1 MRERSPDRRHPK
13 DTPSARVA
21 VLNFS
26 SKMATRHHS
35 QRTALGESTHTR
47 ATVSEMNKLR
57 KVRQVLAIVCITP
70 MAAFGVAACGGGK
83 GGGGGGGGGG
93 GDINVALTSF
103 PDYVDPQL
111 SYTFE
116 GWEVL
121 WNVYTPLLTYKHAK
135 GKEGTQVVPALAEKM
150 PDISPDGKIYKLKL
164 RPNMKYSDG
173 TPLKASDF
181 TYGIQRLFTADSD
194 GSVFFDV
201 IVGAKD
207 YADGKAQTI
216 SGIKPDDNTGDISI
230 ELTEPNGT
238 FENVLGLMF
247 AAPVPPTAPLD
258 KDATN
263 NPPPS
268 SGPFM
273 ITKVEAPRTMTL
285 ERNPNFKTVKDAGA
299 DEVADANVD
308 KITIT
313 ENKNN
318 SAQVTDIEQ
327 NKVDF
332 MVDPPAS
339 DRLQEVKARYGDR
352 FRMEDS
358 INTYYFFMNTERAPF
373 NDIKVRQAINYAVDP
388 EALNRIF
395 GGRLHAT
402 QQILPPGMPGYQEY
416 KLYPG
421 PDIDKAK
428 QLIAEANPADRD
440 ITVWTDDEPDRK
452 QVGEYYHDLLT
463 QLGFNATLKVIA
475 GDVYWTTIGNQSTP
489 DVDTGFADWFQDFP
503 HPDDFFR
510 PLLHGASI
518 LPTHSKNLSRV
529 DIAANNA
536 KMDDLLQKQL
546 GDGGVVNQYAALDRA
561 YMEQAVWAPYGNEQ
575 YATFTSERLN
585 FEKAYHHVLFA
596 QDYSAFV
603 LK

>member
-135 GKEGTQVVPALAEKM
+135 GKEGTQVVTALDEKM
-150 PDISPDGKIYKLKL
+150 TDISPDGKTYKLKL
-164 RPNMKYSDG
+164 RPNMKDSDG
-173 TPLKASDF
+173 TPIKASDF
-181 TYGIQRLFTADSD
+181 AYGIQRLFKADSG
-194 GSVFFDV
+194 GSVFFDG
-201 IVGAKD
+201 IVGAKE
-207 YADGKAQTI
+207 YADGKADTI
-216 SGIKPDDNTGDISI
+216 SGIKTDDNTGDITI
-230 ELTEPNGT
+230 ELTEANGT
-238 FENVLGLMF
+238 FENVLALMF
-247 AAPVPPTAPLD
+247 AAPVPPSTPLD

-273 ITKVEAPRTMTL
+273 ISKVNAPRSLTMV
-285 ERNPNFKTVKDAGA
+285 RNPNFSTVKDAGA
-299 DEVADANVD
+299 TEVPDANVD
-308 KITIT
+308 TIIVN

-318 SAQVTDIEQ
+318 SAQVTDVEQ

-332 MVDPPAS
+332 MLDPPVA
-339 DRLQEVKARYGDR
+339 DRLAEVKAKYSDR

-358 INTYYFFMNTERAPF
+358 INTYYFFMN
-373 NDIKVRQAINYAVDP
+373 
-388 EALNRIF
+388 
-395 GGRLHAT
+395 
-402 QQILPPGMPGYQEY
+402 
-416 KLYPG
+416 
-421 PDIDKAK
+421 
-428 QLIAEANPADRD
+428 
-440 ITVWTDDEPDRK
+440 
-452 QVGEYYHDLLT
+452 
-463 QLGFNATLKVIA
+463 
-475 GDVYWTTIGNQSTP
+475 
-489 DVDTGFADWFQDFP
+489 
-503 HPDDFFR
+503 
-510 PLLHGASI
+510 
-518 LPTHSKNLSRV
+518 
-529 DIAANNA
+529 
-536 KMDDLLQKQL
+536 
-546 GDGGVVNQYAALDRA
+546 
-561 YMEQAVWAPYGNEQ
+561 
-575 YATFTSERLN
+575 
-585 FEKAYHHVLFA
+585 
-596 QDYSAFV
+596 
-603 LK
+603 